1 MMQVDSSTLAQ
12 IHLLFQH
19 DIMREWRCRCSNIST
34 SGNYLPYFIS
44 RVEALGNHC
53 VVALRLTTMTDLYD
67 LPLDVIGLIMHL
79 VGAPSH
85 LGYDAED
92 DLSHV
97 AAWCRVA
104 CVCKG

>member
-1 MMQVDSSTLAQ
+1 MPDFV
-12 IHLLFQH
+12 
-19 DIMREWRCRCSNIST
+19 
-34 SGNYLPYFIS
+34 S

-53 VVALRLTTMTDLYD
+53 VVALRPITMTSLYD

-79 VGAPSH
+79 VSAPSH

-92 DLSHV
+92 DLNHV